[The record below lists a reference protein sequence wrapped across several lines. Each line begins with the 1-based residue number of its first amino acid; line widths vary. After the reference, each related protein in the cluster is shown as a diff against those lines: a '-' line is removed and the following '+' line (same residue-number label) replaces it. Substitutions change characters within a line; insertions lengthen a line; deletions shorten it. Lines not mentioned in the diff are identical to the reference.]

1 MNGMAGKL
9 WGLLPFG
16 NKDLSCVKLRQMS
29 SDFLEGTLGPKDMWR
44 FSYHT
49 ERCKGCGTFVSSL
62 RATIQTLNSLPS
74 QNAPE
79 DLKQRLMKQFSEDSK
94 DTTHNAGS

>member
-1 MNGMAGKL
+1 MKNMSGKL

-16 NKDLSCVKLRQMS
+16 NKELSCGKLRQMS
-29 SDFLEGTLGPKDMWR
+29 SDFLDGTLGSKDLWK
-44 FSYHT
+44 FNYHA
-49 ERCKGCGTFVSSL
+49 ERCTGCGAFISSL

-79 DLKQRLMKQFSEDSK
+79 DLKQRLMEQFKEEKNKTDS
-94 DTTHNAGS
+94 GS

>member
-1 MNGMAGKL
+1 MKSISGKL
-9 WGLLPFG
+9 WGLFPFG
-16 NKDLSCVKLRQMS
+16 SKELSCGKLRQMS
-29 SDFLEGTLGPKDMWR
+29 SDFLDGTIGPKDLWK

-49 ERCKGCGTFVSSL
+49 ERCSGCGAFVSSM

-79 DLKQRLMKQFSEDSK
+79 ELKKRLMEQFQEENKKTDA
-94 DTTHNAGS
+94 DR